1 MSNTPTLIAVG
12 GTLIGVLVTGG
23 FGLLLDGRRRRS
35 EERRYVHE
43 QNERRREE
51 KNRLY
56 VEYLTVLQETHD
68 YLLAN
73 YRVERPPAPDLAELS
88 PLARVERHLRLVAPT
103 PVVEMARR
111 MYQFASHL
119 VLGVPERS
127 GVSSRDQLLNFLEGG
142 SMDRLMRADLT
153 GMSDTDLRLVLQQQA
168 QVSGHPRSAH
178 G

>member
-73 YRVERPPAPDLAELS
+73 YRVEQPPAPDLAELS

-111 MYQFASHL
+111 MYSSPAIWSW
-119 VLGVPERS
+119 VCRNS
-127 GVSSRDQLLNFLEGG
+127 AVSRRATNCSTSLRAAAWTG
-142 SMDRLMRADLT
+142 SC
-153 GMSDTDLRLVLQQQA
+153 A
-168 QVSGHPRSAH
+168 QT
-178 G
+178 